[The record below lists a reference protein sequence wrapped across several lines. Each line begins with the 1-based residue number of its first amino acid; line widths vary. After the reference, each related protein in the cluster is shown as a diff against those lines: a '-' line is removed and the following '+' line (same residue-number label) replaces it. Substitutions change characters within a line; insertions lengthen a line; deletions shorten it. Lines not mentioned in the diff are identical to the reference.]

1 MKHEYLAYVTVH
13 LSFLTFNFYFL
24 IMSKRTQ
31 QVGDEIQRILSEAIQ
46 YELSD
51 PRVGFATVIG
61 VEMSADLQHAKVRIS
76 VMGDEEQQRETM
88 RGLEHAKG
96 FLRRQVATELRHM
109 RMVPDLRFQLDNSL
123 AYSQH
128 IDELLHEIKEDQQ
141 GAKDTEPSA

>member
-1 MKHEYLAYVTVH
+1 
-13 LSFLTFNFYFL
+13 
-24 IMSKRTQ
+24 MSKRTQ

-128 IDELLHEIKEDQQ
+128 IDELLHDIKEDEQ
-141 GAKDTEPSA
+141 GAGDREQGTGGSSESR